1 MLWVV
6 EREKRTWSHQVGR
19 RQCLEK
25 ADTQEAQGLRVL
37 RRLRPRRSQDP
48 DLTASL
54 WRTQPH
60 GWPLVFEVP
69 GL

>member
-37 RRLRPRRSQDP
+37 PPPEATQEPRPRLDCKPLEDSAP
-48 DLTASL
+48 WLAS
-54 WRTQPH
+54 
-60 GWPLVFEVP
+60 